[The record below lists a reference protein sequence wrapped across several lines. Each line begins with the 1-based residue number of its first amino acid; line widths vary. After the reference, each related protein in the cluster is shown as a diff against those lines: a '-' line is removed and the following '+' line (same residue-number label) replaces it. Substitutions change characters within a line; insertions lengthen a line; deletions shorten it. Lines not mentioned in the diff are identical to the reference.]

1 MKKIFLVFV
10 MFLFTQSVVAQESQN
25 IYSVGNLSADLRAN
39 FKYQALKSVSFST
52 SQGEKSLFLAGALSA
67 VLPGAGEIYSE
78 SYIKGGVFLL
88 IEAAAWYFNA
98 SYINKGDDQTQFFK
112 NYADS
117 YWSVVRYA
125 EWLNRFAVDLGGTSD
140 IKINSDPSLKPWQR
154 VNWDEVNVAEKS
166 IKEFS
171 HTLYPHGHQQ
181 YYELI
186 GKYPQYNKGWD
197 DADPNIKRY
206 FDNLSPNFLHYS
218 SLRGKAND
226 YYNVATKA
234 VLVVVIN
241 HLLSFADALW
251 TASSFNSELKT
262 NLSMEKL
269 ELGFYSEYYPKFNLQ
284 LSF

>member
-10 MFLFTQSVVAQESQN
+10 MFLYGQSVVAQESQN

-39 FKYQALKSVSFST
+39 FKYQALESESFST
-52 SQGEKSLFLAGALSA
+52 SQSEKSLFLAGALSA

-88 IEAAAWYFNA
+88 IEAAAWYFNF
-98 SYINKGDDQTQFFK
+98 SYNQKGDDQTVVFK

-125 EWLNRFAVDLGGTSD
+125 EWLNRFAVDLGGTSN
-140 IKINSDPSLKPWQR
+140 ININSDASLKPWQR

-186 GKYPQYNKGWD
+186 GKYPQYNKGWN

>member
-1 MKKIFLVFV
+1 
-10 MFLFTQSVVAQESQN
+10 MFFFTQSMVAQELQN

-39 FKYQALKSVSFST
+39 FNYQALESESFST
-52 SQGEKSLFLAGALSA
+52 SQSEKSLFLAGVLSA

-98 SYINKGDDQTQFFK
+98 SYTKRGDDQTQFFK

-125 EWLNRFAVDLGGTSD
+125 EWLNRFAKELDPINGKSNIIINPD
-140 IKINSDPSLKPWQR
+140 ISLKPWQR

-197 DADPNIKRY
+197 DADPYIKRY

-241 HLLSFADALW
+241 HLLSFADAIW
-251 TASSFNSELKT
+251 TASNFNSELKT
-262 NLSMEKL
+262 NLSLEKL
-269 ELGFYSEYYPKFNLQ
+269 ELGFYSEYYPRFNFQ

>member
-1 MKKIFLVFV
+1 MKKIFVVWVL
-10 MFLFTQSVVAQESQN
+10 FLLTQSIFAQTKPDAFAT
-25 IYSVGNLSADLRAN
+25 GNLSTDLRAT
-39 FKYQALKSVSFST
+39 FKYQALNSKTISAT
-52 SQGEKSLFLAGALSA
+52 QNEKSLFLAGALSA

-98 SYINKGDDQTQFFK
+98 SYTKRGDDQTQFFK

-125 EWLNRFAVDLGGTSD
+125 EWLNRFAVDLGGTSN
-140 IKINSDPSLKPWQR
+140 ININSDPSLKPWQR
-154 VNWDEVNVAEKS
+154 VNWDEVNAAEKS

-218 SLRGKAND
+218 SLRGRAND

-262 NLSMEKL
+262 NLSLEKL